1 MGTARQSQHQQ
12 QASRNSLLLRPFPV
26 WEGHIR
32 FGIVARLALIFLCV
46 GGLVLATRFIVDRS
60 VLVVRRTNTIRTV
73 QAPPM
78 MSPIVI
84 PRAVVAAAAPK
95 LVSPDAL
102 LLALNRF
109 DGAVQRRMR
118 DNNAATDAAVQQS
131 ITALDR
137 VRSEYFNGNAAL
149 SGKVRE
155 SSASALQEHL
165 QLGQALIE
173 GADARHVMLK
183 QYLTLLNGL
192 KLRDKSS
199 LDKAWKIF
207 GRVVTRQSLLQLD
220 ADLDTMI
227 RDSAGLDLTD
237 EQVTVA
243 IAALPD
249 AEASVQRDLDGNKNA
264 LVRSE
269 GTSWYAGMQA
279 DFLAL
284 LAERQK
290 ITEANQEMGVRG
302 GRFSRQTD
310 ELTALLTDK
319 SLARARP
326 QPPADTVNKD
336 ASAQHQTFPLVS
348 APAISPATLVETT
361 ESTSPLEQPQSGRDY
376 LLWFCALLVALLTYV
391 AVGTALSIIRPVRRL
406 VQATASLARGDS
418 AVRMPRGGLKELDT
432 VAVAFNQ
439 MAEEISAARQGTLDY
454 QRSLEQQVDERTRE
468 LQHLARQD
476 PLTSL
481 PNRREMFVL
490 LNDAL
495 TNADAQDVRVAVFFI
510 DVDNFKYINDSMGHG
525 FGDRVLIA
533 LAQRLQD
540 ASRAVGFCARLGGDE
555 FTVVVTGAQSV
566 EAIREAGMGIVE
578 AFQEPLTIDARALIV
593 SVSVGA
599 SIYPDHER
607 HAEGLLKAADAALFR
622 AKTMGRGQLS
632 LYTPELLEAAI
643 GKFAVEQ
650 GLRRGIERGEFELLF
665 QPEINAGAL
674 NTTLVEALLRW
685 RAPDGRL
692 IPPGEFLPI
701 AEETGLIME
710 IGDWVLQSAIET
722 AAHWHHGVWPE
733 VCVAVNVSP
742 LQLMDASFVDRV
754 SSLLRQYRL
763 PAHCIEIELTE
774 SVLQT
779 GPATIDALKR
789 LRANGVAI
797 ALDDFGTGYS
807 SLASLE
813 QLPLTRIKL
822 DRSLV
827 SRIDRSSRAAA
838 IANAIIVMCQGLG
851 LKITAEGVERPAQ
864 FSLLAAYRGM
874 YLQGY
879 LIAPPTARDG
889 LIPLLNIALQRAR
902 ELVLESPAN
911 NLHRERKTVKAD
923 YS

>member
-1 MGTARQSQHQQ
+1 
-12 QASRNSLLLRPFPV
+12 
-26 WEGHIR
+26 
-32 FGIVARLALIFLCV
+32 
-46 GGLVLATRFIVDRS
+46 LVSATRFIVDRS
-60 VLVVRRTNTIRTV
+60 VLVVRRTDTIRTV
-73 QAPPM
+73 QPPPM

-84 PRAVVAAAAPK
+84 PRAASAPTETK

-109 DGAVQRRMR
+109 DGAVQSRMR
-118 DNNAATDAAVQQS
+118 DNNSAAEAAVQQS
-131 ITALDR
+131 ITVLDR
-137 VRSEYFNGNAAL
+137 VRSEYFNVNAAL
-149 SGKVRE
+149 SGRVRE
-155 SSASALQEHL
+155 SAAAALHEHL

-173 GADARHVMLK
+173 SADERHIMLQ

-192 KLRDKSS
+192 KMRDKSS

-207 GRVVTRQSLLQLD
+207 GRVVTHQSLLQLD
-220 ADLDTMI
+220 ADLDAMV

-243 IAALPD
+243 MAALAG
-249 AEASVQRDLDGNKNA
+249 AEASVQKDLDGNKNA

-269 GTSWYAGMQA
+269 GTTWYAGMQD
-279 DFLAL
+279 DFMAL

-290 ITEANQEMGVRG
+290 ITEANQQMGVRTG
-302 GRFSRQTD
+302 QFSRQTD
-310 ELTALLTDK
+310 ELTGLLTDK
-319 SLARARP
+319 NITRVRV
-326 QPPADTVNKD
+326 QPPADAVNKD
-336 ASAQHQTFPLVS
+336 ASANHANVSLVS
-348 APAISPATLVETT
+348 APAISPATLVQTT
-361 ESTSPLEQPQSGRDY
+361 ESRSPLEQPQSGRDY
-376 LLWFCALLVALLTYV
+376 LLWLCALLVALLTYV

-406 VQATASLARGDS
+406 VEATARLARGDS

-439 MAEEISAARQGTLDY
+439 MAEEIAAARQGTLEY

-468 LQHLARQD
+468 LQDLARRD
-476 PLTSL
+476 PLTNL

-495 TNADAQDVRVAVFFI
+495 ATADAQQARVAVLFL

-533 LAQRLQD
+533 LAQRLRE
-540 ASRAVGFCARLGGDE
+540 ASSTIGFCARLGGDE
-555 FTVVVTGAQSV
+555 FTVVVRGAQSV
-566 EAIREAGMGIVE
+566 EAIREAGMNIVKT
-578 AFQEPLTIDARALIV
+578 FQEPLTIDARALIV

-599 SIYPDHER
+599 SIYPDHDR

-622 AKTMGRGQLS
+622 AKTMGRSQLS
-632 LYTPELLEAAI
+632 LYTPDLLEAAT

-650 GLRRGIERGEFELLF
+650 GLRRAIERGEFELLF

-692 IPPGEFLPI
+692 IPPGEFLPV

-722 AAHWHHGVWPE
+722 AAQWHRGAWPE
-733 VCVAVNVSP
+733 VCVAINVSP
-742 LQLMDASFVDRV
+742 LQLIDASFVDRV
-754 SSLLRQYRL
+754 TSLLRQHRL

-851 LKITAEGVERPAQ
+851 LKVTAEGVERPAQ
-864 FSLLAAYRGM
+864 FSMLAAYRGM
-874 YLQGY
+874 HLQGY
-879 LIAPPTARDG
+879 LIAHPTGRDG
-889 LIPLLNIALQRAR
+889 LIPLLDIVVQRAHK
-902 ELVLESPAN
+902 LVLESPVN
-911 NLHRERKTVKAD
+911 NLLRERETVKAD